1 MERKIT
7 AIRRVSR
14 AEATADTAR
23 RLDQTA
29 IRMGVSAVQMMEL
42 ASYHIGQFC
51 LDRFSGKRIGVVAG
65 GGNNGADAL
74 SSARFMV
81 NGGLSVEIVL
91 AEPAGKLSPLGK
103 QHLSV
108 LKKMGVR
115 VRTYSSKG
123 IFSYDVIVDGL
134 IGYSL
139 KGNPKGVYSDCIRA
153 INASSAIIVSVDV
166 PSGYDA
172 NSGAALNPCV
182 RADATLF
189 LASPKAG
196 YTLKRNKG
204 FFGECYLV
212 DIGVPVNAYRVS
224 GVAYPFAQ
232 PQIR

>member
-7 AIRRVSR
+7 PIRRVSR
-14 AEATADTAR
+14 TEATADTAR
-23 RLDQTA
+23 KLDQTA

-51 LDRFSGKRIGVVAG
+51 LDKFSGKRIGVIAG

-81 NGGLSVEIVL
+81 NGGLSVEIIL
-91 AEPAGKLSPLGK
+91 AESANKLSLLGK

-108 LKKMGVR
+108 LRKMGVR
-115 VRTYSSKG
+115 VRAYSLKNSLA
-123 IFSYDVIVDGL
+123 YDVIVDGL

-139 KGNPKGVYSDCIRA
+139 KGDPAGVYADCICA
-153 INASSAIIVSVDV
+153 MNASHAIIVSIDV

-172 NSGAALNPCV
+172 NVASALAPCIK
-182 RADATLF
+182 ADATIF

-196 YTLKRNKG
+196 YTLKRNKS

-212 DIGVPVNAYRVS
+212 DIGVPVKAYQVS
-224 GVAYPFAQ
+224 GIRYPFS
-232 PQIR
+232 R